1 MLWDD
6 RKKVAPGAKF
16 KDADLIGIPLRIVVG
31 RDAGERQVEWSVR
44 GVDAP
49 RENLSA
55 EDAMVRVRAAVEESG
70 R

>member
-1 MLWDD
+1 M
-6 RKKVAPGAKF
+6 
-16 KDADLIGIPLRIVVG
+16 VG

-49 RENLSA
+49 RENVSA
-55 EDAMVRVRAAVEESG
+55 DEALARVRAAVEESG